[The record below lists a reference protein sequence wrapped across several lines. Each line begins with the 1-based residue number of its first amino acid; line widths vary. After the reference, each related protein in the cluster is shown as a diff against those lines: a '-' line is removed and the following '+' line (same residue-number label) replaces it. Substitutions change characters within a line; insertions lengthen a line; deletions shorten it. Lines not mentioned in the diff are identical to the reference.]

1 MAAEGGPEEGAGRRA
16 PPPRRHRAG
25 WETWRRPVR
34 LPGVG
39 PTRRRARPRLGQAG
53 PAAGE
58 GMSPASEGPAAPP
71 PPPAQDSGAPAAPR
85 MARRPEVL
93 CGAAVVLGCACLLAL
108 RASCSRAKDVTR
120 PAKLPVSFFP
130 STSPVH
136 DLFLGQLDQ
145 AEDIR
150 HSSEISL
157 LFFYAPWCGQ
167 SAAVREEIEQVA
179 KSLADQVL
187 FIAIN
192 CWWNQ
197 GKCRKQKH
205 FFYFPVIY
213 LYHQSF
219 GPIEYKGP
227 MNAVYIEKF
236 VRRVMTPLLYI
247 SSQSR
252 LQRFLSSYEP
262 GVLGY
267 FEFNASPQPPGYL
280 TFFAS
285 ALHSLNKDYLG
296 TIHFGVITDRLLAK
310 EIALTDSG
318 TIYLHRHVNASLLY
332 PYEALNFTAEN
343 VWKWALE
350 NRETFLHWLRPH
362 GGKSLLLYNELKKG
376 PALFLFLPF
385 NPLAESH
392 PLLDEISQLA
402 LEYKSCKLQGGGPSV
417 AAGLHLPTAES
428 ASSPPCCNTVLL
440 PAQWHGLSQTHNVCE
455 LCVNQT
461 GGVQPSPLLRLHC
474 SFMAIKAAVDSFYLK
489 ERTFFHVVSKT
500 VSWCSDFL
508 SFYSPFSSYTACC
521 RTVNRDLLDLVRAEG
536 ASFHLLEVS
545 FAPHG
550 QSQKE
555 DASEPLIEEQAG
567 LSGSAV
573 AGLSCRTNKTLNLYL
588 LDSNLFWM
596 YAERLGAAGS
606 SPAKEFAAIVD
617 LKAEVHYVLG
627 QKRALLRAS
636 LETFIR
642 NYTVLYSPLKRHL
655 VGDPRPSQAHLQ
667 QHLVQEITTSTFHE
681 LILRSPKA
689 ILLLYYAPWCG
700 FCASLS
706 HIFIQLARILPPP
719 RFMVARID
727 VSQNDLP
734 WEFMTDHLPN
744 ILFFPHDRKDQTSKF
759 PTTSPISVPN
769 LLKFIL
775 RHSSPTF
782 LAAGWGPGLWQETD
796 LQQARIAHLEKEI
809 ELLKAEIQAL
819 HQAQGQLQGQ
829 LSETRSESQRL
840 QRETHALKQQQSHRE
855 QLQGLCSQRTWQLE
869 DLAEKLRKL
878 AEASETLLTEN
889 AFLKVLLTIAEKH
902 RAAELGPEHSFPPED
917 TAHLPP
923 PGQDHFSQ
931 VEKEGAGPLDSR
943 VPAEHSKENWTE

>member
-1 MAAEGGPEEGAGRRA
+1 
-16 PPPRRHRAG
+16 
-25 WETWRRPVR
+25 
-34 LPGVG
+34 
-39 PTRRRARPRLGQAG
+39 
-53 PAAGE
+53 
-58 GMSPASEGPAAPP
+58 
-71 PPPAQDSGAPAAPR
+71 

-108 RASCSRAKDVTR
+108 RASCSRAKDVTM
-120 PAKLPVSFFP
+120 PAKLPISFFP
-130 STSPVH
+130 ATSSVH
-136 DLFLGQLDQ
+136 DLFLGQLDL

-150 HSSEISL
+150 QSSEISL
-157 LFFYAPWCGQ
+157 VFFYAPWCGQ

-187 FIAIN
+187 FVAIN

-247 SSQSR
+247 SSQSK

-262 GVLGY
+262 SILGY

-280 TFFAS
+280 TFFTS

-296 TIHFGVITDRLLAK
+296 TIRFGVITDRLLAK
-310 EIALTDSG
+310 EVALTDPG
-318 TIYLHRHVNASLLY
+318 TIYLHRHINASLLY
-332 PYEALNFTAEN
+332 PHKTLNFTAEN

-350 NRETFLHWLRPH
+350 NRETFLRWLRPH

-385 NPLAESH
+385 DPLAESH

-402 LEYKSCKLQGGGPSV
+402 LEYKTCNRSQQEDVEPQSLQGGGPPGP
-417 AAGLHLPTAES
+417 AGLRLPTAES
-428 ASSPPCCNTVLL
+428 SSSRSCCNTVLL
-440 PAQWHGLSQTHNVCE
+440 PAQWHGLSRTHNVCE
-455 LCVNQT
+455 LCINRT
-461 GGVQPSPLLRLHC
+461 GGVQPSPLVRLRC
-474 SFMAIKAAVDSFYLK
+474 SFVAIKAAVDSFCLK
-489 ERTFFHVVSKT
+489 EQTFFHAVSKT
-500 VSWCSDFL
+500 VSWCGHFL
-508 SFYSPFSSYTACC
+508 SFYSPFGSYSACC
-521 RTVNRDLLDLVRAEG
+521 RTMSRDLLDLAEG
-536 ASFHLLEVS
+536 ASL
-545 FAPHG
+545 APHG
-550 QSQKE
+550 ESQAE
-555 DASEPLIEEQAG
+555 GIPEPLPHIEEQAG
-567 LSGSAV
+567 LP
-573 AGLSCRTNKTLNLYL
+573 GLSCRTNKSLNLYL
-588 LDSNLFWM
+588 LDSNLFWT

-606 SPAKEFAAIVD
+606 PPVKEFAAIVD
-617 LKAEVHYVLG
+617 LQEEVHYVLG

-636 LETFIR
+636 LEAFIR
-642 NYTVLYSPLKRHL
+642 NYTVLFSPLQRHL
-655 VGDPRPSQAHLQ
+655 VGDPRPSQTRLQ
-667 QHLVQEITTSTFHE
+667 PHLVQEVTTGTFHQ

-689 ILLLYYAPWCG
+689 VLLLYYAPWCG

-706 HIFIQLARILPPP
+706 HVFIQLARILPPK

-744 ILFFPHDRKDQTSKF
+744 ILFFPHDRKDQSSKF
-759 PTTSPISVPN
+759 PVTSLISLPN
-769 LLKFIL
+769 LLRFIL
-775 RHSSPTF
+775 RHSSPPF
-782 LAAGWGPGLWQETD
+782 LAEGWGPSLWQETD

-809 ELLKAEIQAL
+809 RLLKAEIRVL

-840 QRETHALKQQQSHRE
+840 QRETHALKQQQSHQE
-855 QLQGLCSQRTWQLE
+855 QLQGLCSKRTWQLE
-869 DLAEKLRKL
+869 DMAEKLRKL

-889 AFLKVLLTIAEKH
+889 AFLKVLLAIAEKH
-902 RAAELGPEHSFPPED
+902 RAAEPGSEGGSRPPED
-917 TAHLPP
+917 PTSLPS
-923 PGQDHFSQ
+923 PGQDHFPQ
-931 VEKEGAGPLDSR
+931 VEEGGAAPLDSR
-943 VPAEHSKENWTE
+943 VPTEHSKENWTE

>member
-1 MAAEGGPEEGAGRRA
+1 
-16 PPPRRHRAG
+16 
-25 WETWRRPVR
+25 
-34 LPGVG
+34 
-39 PTRRRARPRLGQAG
+39 
-53 PAAGE
+53 
-58 GMSPASEGPAAPP
+58 MSSANEGPAAPP
-71 PPPAQDSGAPAAPR
+71 PPPAQESGAPAVPR

-108 RASCSRAKDVTR
+108 RASCSRAKDVTM
-120 PAKLPVSFFP
+120 PAKLPLSFFP

-150 HSSEISL
+150 QSSEISL
-157 LFFYAPWCGQ
+157 FFFYAPWCGQ
-167 SAAVREEIEQVA
+167 SAIVREEIERVA

-187 FIAIN
+187 FVAIN

-247 SSQSR
+247 SSQSK

-262 GVLGY
+262 VVLGY

-332 PYEALNFTAEN
+332 PHETLNFTAEN

-350 NRETFLHWLRPH
+350 NRETFLRWLRPH
-362 GGKSLLLYNELKKG
+362 GGKSLLLQNELKKG
-376 PALFLFLPF
+376 PALLLFLPF
-385 NPLAESH
+385 DPLAESH
-392 PLLDEISQLA
+392 PLLDEISKLA
-402 LEYKSCKLQGGGPSV
+402 LEYKSCNRGQQEDVEPQDPLG
-417 AAGLHLPTAES
+417 AAGLHLPTAEA

-440 PAQWHGLSQTHNVCE
+440 PAQWHGLSRTHNVCE
-455 LCVNQT
+455 LCISQT
-461 GGVQPSPLLRLHC
+461 DGVQPSPLVRVHC
-474 SFMAIKAAVDSFYLK
+474 SFVAIKAAVDSFYLK
-489 ERTFFHVVSKT
+489 EQASFHVVSKT
-500 VSWCSDFL
+500 VSWCSHFL

-521 RTVNRDLLDLVRAEG
+521 RTVNRDLLDLVRAKG
-536 ASFHLLEVS
+536 ASFHPQDVS
-545 FAPHG
+545 LAPLG
-550 QSQKE
+550 ESPSKE
-555 DASEPLIEEQAG
+555 EEEQAG
-567 LSGSAV
+567 LS
-573 AGLSCRTNKTLNLYL
+573 GLSCRTNKTLNLYL

-606 SPAKEFAAIVD
+606 PPVKEFAAIVD
-617 LKAEVHYVLG
+617 LQEEVHYVLG

-642 NYTVLYSPLKRHL
+642 NYTVPYSPLKRHL
-655 VGDPRPSQAHLQ
+655 VGDPRPSQTRLQ
-667 QHLVQEITTSTFHE
+667 QHLVQEVTTSTFHE

-689 ILLLYYAPWCG
+689 VLLLYYAPWCG

-706 HIFIQLARILPPP
+706 HIFIQLARILPPK
-719 RFMVARID
+719 RFTVARID

-744 ILFFPHDRKDQTSKF
+744 ILFFPHDRKDQSSKF
-759 PTTSPISVPN
+759 PATSLISVPS

-775 RHSSPTF
+775 YHSSPPF
-782 LAAGWGPGLWQETD
+782 PAAGWGPGLWQETS

-809 ELLKAEIQAL
+809 GLLKAEIQAL

-840 QRETHALKQQQSHRE
+840 QRETRALKQQQQSHQE
-855 QLQGLCSQRTWQLE
+855 QLQGLCSQRTWRLE

-889 AFLKVLLTIAEKH
+889 AFLKVLLAIAEKH
-902 RAAELGPEHSFPPED
+902 RAAESGPERSPPAEDPTGLLSPGRGHFPP
-917 TAHLPP
+917 
-923 PGQDHFSQ
+923 
-931 VEKEGAGPLDSR
+931 VEKEGAAPLDSR

>member
-1 MAAEGGPEEGAGRRA
+1 
-16 PPPRRHRAG
+16 
-25 WETWRRPVR
+25 
-34 LPGVG
+34 
-39 PTRRRARPRLGQAG
+39 
-53 PAAGE
+53 
-58 GMSPASEGPAAPP
+58 
-71 PPPAQDSGAPAAPR
+71 

-108 RASCSRAKDVTR
+108 RASCSRAKDVTM
-120 PAKLPVSFFP
+120 PAKLPLSFFP
-130 STSPVH
+130 STSPVY

-150 HSSEISL
+150 QSSEISL
-157 LFFYAPWCGQ
+157 FFFYAPWCGQ
-167 SAAVREEIEQVA
+167 SAVVREEIEQVA
-179 KSLADQVL
+179 KSLADQVV
-187 FIAIN
+187 FVAIN

-247 SSQSR
+247 SSQSK

-262 GVLGY
+262 SVLGY

-332 PYEALNFTAEN
+332 PHETLNFTAEN

-350 NRETFLHWLRPH
+350 NRETFLRWLQPH

-376 PALFLFLPF
+376 PALLLFLPF
-385 NPLAESH
+385 DPLAESH
-392 PLLDEISQLA
+392 PLLDEISRLA
-402 LEYKSCKLQGGGPSV
+402 LEYKSCNRGQQEDVEPQSLQGEDPLV
-417 AAGLHLPTAES
+417 AAGLHLRTAE
-428 ASSPPCCNTVLL
+428 AVSSPPCCNTVLL
-440 PAQWHGLSQTHNVCE
+440 PAQWHGLSRTHNVCE

-461 GGVQPSPLLRLHC
+461 GGVQPSPLVRLHC
-474 SFMAIKAAVDSFYLK
+474 SFVAIKAAVDSFYLK
-489 ERTFFHVVSKT
+489 EQASFHVISKT
-500 VSWCSDFL
+500 VSWCSHFH

-536 ASFHLLEVS
+536 ASFHPRDVS
-545 FAPHG
+545 LAPLRE
-550 QSQKE
+550 SPLKE
-555 DASEPLIEEQAG
+555 EEQAG
-567 LSGSAV
+567 LS
-573 AGLSCRTNKTLNLYL
+573 GLSCRTNKTLNLYL

-606 SPAKEFAAIVD
+606 PPAKEFAAIVD
-617 LKAEVHYVLG
+617 LQEEVHYVLG

-655 VGDPRPSQAHLQ
+655 VGDPRPSQTCLQ

-689 ILLLYYAPWCG
+689 VLLLYYAPWCG

-706 HIFIQLARILPPP
+706 HIFIQLARILPPK

-734 WEFMTDHLPN
+734 WEFMTDHLPC
-744 ILFFPHDRKDQTSKF
+744 ILFFPHDRKDQSSKF
-759 PTTSPISVPN
+759 PVTSLISVPN

-775 RHSSPTF
+775 YHSSPPF
-782 LAAGWGPGLWQETD
+782 PAVGWGPGLWQETN

-809 ELLKAEIQAL
+809 RLLKAEIQAL

-840 QRETHALKQQQSHRE
+840 QQETHALKQQQSHQE

-869 DLAEKLRKL
+869 DMAEKLRKL

-889 AFLKVLLTIAEKH
+889 AFLKVLLAIAEKH
-902 RAAELGPEHSFPPED
+902 RAAESGPEHSPPPED
-917 TAHLPP
+917 TTGLLSPGVATSPRWKRKGLPRWT
-923 PGQDHFSQ
+923 PGSPQSTARTIGPSSSAEPGKPASQ
-931 VEKEGAGPLDSR
+931 PSLEQRGGL
-943 VPAEHSKENWTE
+943 

>member
-1 MAAEGGPEEGAGRRA
+1 
-16 PPPRRHRAG
+16 
-25 WETWRRPVR
+25 
-34 LPGVG
+34 
-39 PTRRRARPRLGQAG
+39 
-53 PAAGE
+53 
-58 GMSPASEGPAAPP
+58 MSSASEGPAAA
-71 PPPAQDSGAPAAPR
+71 PPPAQESGAPPAAAPR

-108 RASCSRAKDVTR
+108 RASCSRAKDVTM

-150 HSSEISL
+150 QSSEISL
-157 LFFYAPWCGQ
+157 FFFYAPWCGQ

-187 FIAIN
+187 FVAIN

-236 VRRVMTPLLYI
+236 VRRVMTPLHYV
-247 SSQSR
+247 SSQSK
-252 LQRFLSSYEP
+252 LQQFLSSYEP
-262 GVLGY
+262 GILGY

-310 EIALTDSG
+310 EIALTNSG
-318 TIYLHRHVNASLLY
+318 TIYLHRHVNTSLLY
-332 PYEALNFTAEN
+332 PHETLNFTAEN
-343 VWKWALE
+343 VWKWAME
-350 NRETFLHWLRPH
+350 NRETFLRWLRPH

-385 NPLAESH
+385 DPLAESH
-392 PLLDEISQLA
+392 PLLDEISKLA
-402 LEYKSCKLQGGGPSV
+402 LEYKSCNRSQQEDVEPRSLQGGDPLV
-417 AAGLHLPTAES
+417 AASLRLPTAES
-428 ASSPPCCNTVLL
+428 SSSPPCCNTVLL
-440 PAQWHGLSQTHNVCE
+440 PAQWHGLSRTHNVCE

-461 GGVQPSPLLRLHC
+461 GGVQPSPLVRLRC
-474 SFMAIKAAVDSFYLK
+474 SFVAIKAAVDSFYLK
-489 ERTFFHVVSKT
+489 KQTFFHVVSKT
-500 VSWCSDFL
+500 VSWCSNFL

-521 RTVNRDLLDLVRAEG
+521 RTVNRDLLDLVRAKG
-536 ASFHLLEVS
+536 APFHPWEVS
-545 FAPHG
+545 LAPHG
-550 QSQKE
+550 KSRKE
-555 DASEPLIEEQAG
+555 GTPESLPHIEEQAV

-573 AGLSCRTNKTLNLYL
+573 AGLGCRTNKTLNLYL
-588 LDSNLFWM
+588 LDSNLFWK
-596 YAERLGAAGS
+596 YAERLGAS
-606 SPAKEFAAIVD
+606 DSPPAKEFAAIVD
-617 LKAEVHYVLG
+617 LQEEVHYVLG
-627 QKRALLRAS
+627 QKRALFRAS

-642 NYTVLYSPLKRHL
+642 NYTVLFSPLKRHL
-655 VGDPRPSQAHLQ
+655 VGDPRPSQTRLQ
-667 QHLVQEITTSTFHE
+667 QHLVQEITTSNFQE

-689 ILLLYYAPWCG
+689 VLLLYYAPWCG

-706 HIFIQLARILPPP
+706 HIFIQLARILPPK

-744 ILFFPHDRKDQTSKF
+744 ILFFPHDRKDQSSRFPATSL
-759 PTTSPISVPN
+759 ISVPN

-775 RHSSPTF
+775 RHSNPPF

-796 LQQARIAHLEKEI
+796 LQQARITHLEKEI
-809 ELLKAEIQAL
+809 RLLKAEIWAL

-840 QRETHALKQQQSHRE
+840 QRETHALKQQQSHQE

-869 DLAEKLRKL
+869 DMAEKLRKL

-889 AFLKVLLTIAEKH
+889 AFLKVLLAIAEKH
-902 RAAELGPEHSFPPED
+902 RAAELGSERSHPPED
-917 TAHLPP
+917 AAGLPS
-923 PGQDHFSQ
+923 PGRDNFPQ
-931 VEKEGAGPLDSR
+931 VEKEGAAPLDSR
-943 VPAEHSKENWTE
+943 VPTEHSKENWTE